1 MCVTSIGVIEVQYS
15 TTLVIFFNDKIDVCI
30 DCFRRLL
37 TGSACS
43 LVLLQV
49 VSGGGLETSCDP
61 SPDPTEETS
70 LATTGQQSPRAG
82 SGSNS
87 SGLRATSNEDRVN
100 LGNCKNHSTLE
111 PNVSSSDF
119 THSPNPP
126 NPAPC
131 THSPSERGQ
140 PNSVRR
146 DTETEKNKGLL
157 PRNPSLRFSKDNP
170 ARPEGHVALHMQRS
184 RLPPPSA
191 KSISYA
197 DALKTKFTPPSLSTS
212 NSTVS
217 LRSQT
222 PSESSSLLHHDVK
235 DALNLSI
242 ASSRCSTPAQVS
254 SKQASNLSPGVESK
268 QIQGLESRSHSVQSN
283 APDSTTETVSV
294 PQNVEDP
301 KLATEDQVV
310 EELRPPSA
318 EPAVAST
325 QVSPAGGRDHSTLV
339 DKGEECTSDI
349 VCPPGNV
356 QEPEPEK
363 AATSSAEGEYSYEAV
378 DTDKVASEPHDIAV
392 MEVETAKAEA
402 TPIPLHAT
410 TVSQTDQ
417 SEALNR
423 EMPTVP
429 QLLKAKQHT
438 ESSPSSPDLS
448 LNSAHLQQGIFS
460 ESLLTTSQS
469 TSQPAIPQGPLAR
482 SDNASSQAGFQ
493 LPQVSIH
500 QEEVLNRITPQSQSQ
515 LPTNQATTA
524 FYSAAEVCT
533 KSFTS
538 NTPQDSLSQS
548 QQKQHYVGVLHSSPD
563 APPGSRPPLIRAP
576 VPVPVPI
583 PVHQPHTTVAALNQQ
598 QQQQAFN
605 QHFIHQHLHQLSQL
619 KLAHL
624 QSQAHQLNHPEIA
637 HLKNLNTMVGLIPN
651 DSHLKGYPL
660 LVQRFVDTPQETI
673 PPNSSSV
680 LGSYHKAASV
690 LHPGVMPPGRMPETH
705 FIPSDAHPG
714 VVYVQDAGGVVAS
727 QQERD
732 ASKTPPDRD
741 QRGESVES
749 SKSGLSITA
758 TPFIP
763 ASETQ
768 TPVSS
773 SLPIPPPRKVIS
785 NPPEGS
791 VASVPI
797 VSVPQQ
803 FSHPPGF
810 ERPLLPPVI
819 FQQSLPMRA
828 PHTLS
833 VLPTA
838 TPLIG
843 HHPMPP
849 PMAAAMQPIPVIPRQ
864 QLHVQRK
871 SPLPTPVPSQPIQST
886 DAHSAAA
893 AYQIIALQHFQRQS
907 PLQEQL
913 PNHPKMATLLQPE
926 SHIPHRRKPTH
937 PLIGE
942 RASANPMAASLEM
955 QAKRMPL
962 SMKNPR
968 ASFNLKLQNPI
979 PLANSRRPLLPTPPQ
994 SFVSPTSH
1002 VVSPGQSWQVRV
1014 PHAPPVQIPFPHEQ
1028 HQRASSL
1035 YTYGTSG
1042 QY

>member
-1 MCVTSIGVIEVQYS
+1 M
-15 TTLVIFFNDKIDVCI
+15 CI

-49 VSGGGLETSCDP
+49 VSGCGLEMSCDP
-61 SPDPTEETS
+61 SPDPTEGTS
-70 LATTGQQSPRAG
+70 IATTGQQPPRAG

-100 LGNCKNHSTLE
+100 LGNCKNHSTLQS
-111 PNVSSSDF
+111 NVSPSDF
-119 THSPNPP
+119 THSPNPS

-140 PNSVRR
+140 PGHGSVRR
-146 DTETEKNKGLL
+146 DTSANTEKNKSLL
-157 PRNPSLRFSKDNP
+157 PRNPSLRYSKDNP
-170 ARPEGHVALHMQRS
+170 TRPEGHIALHMQRS

-222 PSESSSLLHHDVK
+222 PSESSSLLHHDVS
-235 DALNLSI
+235 LNLSI

-254 SKQASNLSPGVESK
+254 SKQANNLSPGVESK
-268 QIQGLESRSHSVQSN
+268 QTQGSESRSHSVQSN
-283 APDSTTETVSV
+283 APDSTTETISV
-294 PQNVEDP
+294 PQNVEEP
-301 KLATEDQVV
+301 KLAAENQVV

-318 EPAVAST
+318 EAVVAST

-339 DKGEECTSDI
+339 DKSEKCTSDI
-349 VCPPGNV
+349 VCPAGTV
-356 QEPEPEK
+356 QEPVPDK
-363 AATSSAEGEYSYEAV
+363 AATSSAEGEDSYEAV
-378 DTDKVASEPHDIAV
+378 NKNKVASEPHDMAL
-392 MEVETAKAEA
+392 MEVETAEAEA
-402 TPIPLHAT
+402 TPKPLYAT

-417 SEALNR
+417 SEALSI

-429 QLLKAKQHT
+429 RLLKAKQHT
-438 ESSPSSPDLS
+438 ESNPSSPDLS
-448 LNSAHLQQGIFS
+448 LNSTHLQQGIFS
-460 ESLLTTSQS
+460 ESLLATSQS
-469 TSQPAIPQGPLAR
+469 TSQPPIPQGALAR
-482 SDNASSQAGFQ
+482 SDNVSTQAGFQ
-493 LPQVSIH
+493 LPQVSVQ
-500 QEEVLNRITPQSQSQ
+500 QEKVLNHITPQPPSQ

-548 QQKQHYVGVLHSSPD
+548 QQKQQYIGVLHSSPD

-583 PVHQPHTTVAALNQQ
+583 PVHRPHTTVAALNQQ

-605 QHFIHQHLHQLSQL
+605 QHFIHQHLHQLSDFTLYQRQL

-637 HLKNLNTMVGLIPN
+637 HIKNLNTMVGLMPN

-673 PPNSSSV
+673 PPHSSSV

-690 LHPGVMPPGRMPETH
+690 LHPGVMPPGHVSETH

-714 VVYVQDAGGVVAS
+714 VVYLQDAGGVVAS
-727 QQERD
+727 QRERS

-773 SLPIPPPRKVIS
+773 GLPIPPPRKIIS

-797 VSVPQQ
+797 VSVPQR

-810 ERPLLPPVI
+810 EGHLLPPVI

-828 PHTLS
+828 PHTLG

-843 HHPMPP
+843 HHPIPP

-913 PNHPKMATLLQPE
+913 PNHPKMTTLLQPE

-942 RASANPMAASLEM
+942 RASANAMAASLEM

-962 SMKNPR
+962 SMRNPR
-968 ASFNLKLQNPI
+968 ASFNFKLQSPI
-979 PLANSRRPLLPTPPQ
+979 PLANSVSKRPLLPTPPQ

-1002 VVSPGQSWQVRV
+1002 VVSPGQSWQVGV